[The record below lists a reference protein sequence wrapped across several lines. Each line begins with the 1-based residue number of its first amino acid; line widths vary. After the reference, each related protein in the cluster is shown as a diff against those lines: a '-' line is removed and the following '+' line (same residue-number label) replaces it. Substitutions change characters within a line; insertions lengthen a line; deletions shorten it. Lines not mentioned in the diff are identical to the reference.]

1 MFRKKEDPTELE
13 LLRIRVKNLEKQ
25 NKELRQAQP
34 AEVRKRAE
42 RKERDEYTM
51 MLYREGLL

>member
-1 MFRKKEDPTELE
+1 MFKKKEDPTELE

-25 NKELRQAQP
+25 LKELRQP
-34 AEVRKRAE
+34 VRAE

>member
-25 NKELRQAQP
+25 LKIARQAQP

>member
-1 MFRKKEDPTELE
+1 MNKSDQTELE

-25 NKELRQAQP
+25 LKIARQAQP
-34 AEVRKRAE
+34 SEVRKRAE

>member
-1 MFRKKEDPTELE
+1 MTKNDQMELE
-13 LLRIRVKNLEKQ
+13 LLRTRVKNLEKQ

-34 AEVRKRAE
+34 AEGRKRAE
-42 RKERDEYTM
+42 RKERNEYTM

>member
-1 MFRKKEDPTELE
+1 MHKNDQCELE

-42 RKERDEYTM
+42 RKEHDEYTM

>member
-1 MFRKKEDPTELE
+1 MTLKEKTELE

-25 NKELRQAQP
+25 LKIARQAQP

-42 RKERDEYTM
+42 QKERDEYTM

>member
-1 MFRKKEDPTELE
+1 MTLKEKTELE

-25 NKELRQAQP
+25 LKIARQAQP

>member
-1 MFRKKEDPTELE
+1 MTKSDQTELE

-34 AEVRKRAE
+34 AEARKRAE

>member
-1 MFRKKEDPTELE
+1 MTKSDQMELE

-34 AEVRKRAE
+34 GKLGSWVSIYLENRWAEISVP
-42 RKERDEYTM
+42 D
-51 MLYREGLL
+51 REAVV